1 MNLPESRRSV
11 STVTV
16 TSTGRGA
23 VVWVTV
29 AGEAD
34 LISRE
39 VLRTGLAEVPLD
51 DVESVHLHVADLTF
65 VDVGCLRE
73 LSRFAVRVRSTG
85 RLVLTCQA
93 RPVLLRA
100 AMALGLEEALGL
112 R

>member
-1 MNLPESRRSV
+1 VNLPDSRRSATPV
-11 STVTV
+11 AVT
-16 TSTGRGA
+16 TARRGA
-23 VVWVTV
+23 VLWITV

-39 VLRTGLAEVPLD
+39 VLRNELAAIPVDE
-51 DVESVHLHVADLTF
+51 VESVHLHVADLTF

-73 LSRFAVRVRSTG
+73 LARFAVRVQSTG
-85 RLVLTCQA
+85 RRVLTCQA

-100 AMALGLEEALGL
+100 ATVLGLEEPLGL